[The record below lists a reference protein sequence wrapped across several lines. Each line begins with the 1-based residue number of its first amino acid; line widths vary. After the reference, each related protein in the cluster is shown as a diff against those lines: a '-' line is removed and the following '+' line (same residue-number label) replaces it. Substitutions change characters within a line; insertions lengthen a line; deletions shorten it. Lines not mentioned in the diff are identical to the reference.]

1 MKQNPQE
8 VINKLQR
15 LETTN
20 NYNQFDKYINIFLKA
35 NKDRYNFIVSE
46 ATNFISME
54 KRKYE
59 DNETFVSFSGGND
72 STVVSDLVIR
82 ALGMP
87 SIIHIFGDTTLEFTM
102 TEAYVKR
109 FKATHRKTP
118 FLSARN
124 KEKNFYDMCEVVGP
138 PSRVMRWCCTVFKTG
153 AITKKI
159 NTIFKEKEKILTFY
173 GIRRSESVSRNKYDR
188 VAESPK
194 IAKQNVCSPIID
206 WYDFDVWLYILTTG
220 IDFNDAYRLGY
231 NRVGCWCCPNNT
243 IWAQYLSYIYMP
255 NQSKAWRSQLIKF
268 ATKIGKPDPEV
279 YVDDGKWKARQGGN
293 GIDYSE
299 NVFVAFKP
307 CVDENESFNYQLSK
321 PITEELYEFFKPFGW
336 INKDMGNARLGEVYV
351 VNRIGNPIMRLQ
363 GKVGSKE
370 LKVTALKIPLGKS
383 KSIRDIRQRV
393 DCQLTKFQSVC
404 KHNAI
409 IVKKPAHENE
419 IIQNKVNDTYK
430 ILDEKCV
437 RCGDCINHFDGGC
450 YMRKVLITRRGD
462 R

>member
-1 MKQNPQE
+1 
-8 VINKLQR
+8 
-15 LETTN
+15 
-20 NYNQFDKYINIFLKA
+20 
-35 NKDRYNFIVSE
+35 
-46 ATNFISME
+46 
-54 KRKYE
+54 
-59 DNETFVSFSGGND
+59 
-72 STVVSDLVIR
+72 
-82 ALGMP
+82 
-87 SIIHIFGDTTLEFTM
+87 
-102 TEAYVKR
+102 
-109 FKATHRKTP
+109 
-118 FLSARN
+118 
-124 KEKNFYDMCEVVGP
+124 
-138 PSRVMRWCCTVFKTG
+138 
-153 AITKKI
+153 
-159 NTIFKEKEKILTFY
+159 
-173 GIRRSESVSRNKYDR
+173 
-188 VAESPK
+188 
-194 IAKQNVCSPIID
+194 
-206 WYDFDVWLYILTTG
+206 
-220 IDFNDAYRLGY
+220 
-231 NRVGCWCCPNNT
+231 
-243 IWAQYLSYIYMP
+243 MP

-351 VNRIGNPIMRLQ
+351 VNRIGDPIMRLQ

-393 DCQLTKFQSVC
+393 DCQLTKFQMCLGCLGCESVC